1 MPKRKIIV
9 WGITLLSILFFVSS
23 LAIAGEL
30 TSLQYKIKSLH
41 ADWNA
46 GETSISKLKGKEK
59 KKRLGLFLPTVSP
72 RVKTLSDDKAL
83 MEIQSEELPSSLDW
97 RNNGGNFVTP
107 VRDQGNCGSCWAF
120 ATAGALETASLI
132 ANNTPNVDINL
143 AEQILV
149 SCSGAGDCGGGY
161 IDDASNFIQDTG
173 MPFETSYPYTAQNG
187 FCGNACLNWQSSTY
201 KIDGWQW
208 VNTTSPT
215 VAGIKNALY
224 TYGPLVTTMSVY
236 YDFYY
241 YRSGV
246 YQYTSGSYQGGHAIL
261 LVGYDDPGQYFIA
274 KNSWGTGW
282 GDSGYFKI
290 AYSEISSTVHFG
302 NWTIAYIASGS
313 SKQPEVTL
321 TSPNGG
327 EVWAAGSRYPINWAY
342 TGDPGNLKIELLRGS
357 SVVSTLTSSV
367 SKGSNGAGSYNWTIP
382 AGQTSGSD
390 YGIRITSTSNGS
402 VFDTGNGFFTINR
415 PSITVTSPNGGEAW
429 APQSTKTITWAYTG
443 DPGNL
448 KIELLRG
455 SSVVSTLTSSVS
467 KGSNGAGSYTWSI
480 SSRQST
486 GPDYKIRITSTSN
499 GYVTDNSD
507 KFFTIGSTYV
517 PPPSIVVT
525 SPNGGESWSA
535 RSTKTVTWNYTGNPG
550 NYLKIELLKA
560 GAVVRTIT
568 SYASKGSNGIG
579 SYNWTI
585 PSTQTKGSDYKIRIT
600 SASNGSVTDIGDN
613 YFTIN

>member
-1 MPKRKIIV
+1 
-9 WGITLLSILFFVSS
+9 
-23 LAIAGEL
+23 
-30 TSLQYKIKSLH
+30 
-41 ADWNA
+41 
-46 GETSISKLKGKEK
+46 
-59 KKRLGLFLPTVSP
+59 
-72 RVKTLSDDKAL
+72 
-83 MEIQSEELPSSLDW
+83 
-97 RNNGGNFVTP
+97 
-107 VRDQGNCGSCWAF
+107 
-120 ATAGALETASLI
+120 
-132 ANNTPNVDINL
+132 
-143 AEQILV
+143 
-149 SCSGAGDCGGGY
+149 
-161 IDDASNFIQDTG
+161 
-173 MPFETSYPYTAQNG
+173 
-187 FCGNACLNWQSSTY
+187 
-201 KIDGWQW
+201 
-208 VNTTSPT
+208 VNTTNPT

-224 TYGPLVTTMSVY
+224 AYGPLVTTMSVY

-367 SKGSNGAGSYNWTIP
+367 SKGSNGAGSY
-382 AGQTSGSD
+382 
-390 YGIRITSTSNGS
+390 
-402 VFDTGNGFFTINR
+402 
-415 PSITVTSPNGGEAW
+415 
-429 APQSTKTITWAYTG
+429 
-443 DPGNL
+443 
-448 KIELLRG
+448 
-455 SSVVSTLTSSVS
+455 
-467 KGSNGAGSYTWSI
+467 TWSI

-507 KFFTIGSTYV
+507 KFFTIGNTYV
-517 PPPSIVVT
+517 PPPSIALT
-525 SPNGGESWSA
+525 SPNGGESWTA
-535 RSTKTVTWNYTGNPG
+535 RSTKTITWNYTGDPG